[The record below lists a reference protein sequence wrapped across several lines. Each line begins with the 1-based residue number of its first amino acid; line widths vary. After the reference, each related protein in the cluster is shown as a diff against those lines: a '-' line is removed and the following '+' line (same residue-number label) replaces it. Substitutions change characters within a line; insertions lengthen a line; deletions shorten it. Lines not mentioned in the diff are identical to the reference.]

1 MDYIGS
7 DVIYQKL
14 KNVLG
19 SQPMDSTEM
28 FYIVK
33 RLEADVL
40 QNRLTDIQN
49 MIIKNTVE
57 SEKSKSNEEQKKFDD
72 EMEQPYAAQSTP
84 KVLEPDKVVSIN
96 KVSKDELLQHIKES
110 NADYG
115 VDKDG
120 NKVPIS
126 DVIKQIEEAT
136 DESQS

>member
-49 MIIKNTVE
+49 MIIKNT
-57 SEKSKSNEEQKKFDD
+57 
-72 EMEQPYAAQSTP
+72 
-84 KVLEPDKVVSIN
+84 
-96 KVSKDELLQHIKES
+96 
-110 NADYG
+110 
-115 VDKDG
+115 
-120 NKVPIS
+120 
-126 DVIKQIEEAT
+126 QIC
-136 DESQS
+136 DSLR

>member
-96 KVSKDELLQHIKES
+96 KVSKDELIQQIKES

-120 NKVPIS
+120 NTVPIS
-126 DVIKQIEEAT
+126 DVIKQIEEAK
-136 DESQS
+136 EE

>member
-40 QNRLTDIQN
+40 QNRLADIQN

-72 EMEQPYAAQSTP
+72 EMEQPYDAQSTP

-96 KVSKDELLQHIKES
+96 KVSKDELIQHIKES

-115 VDKDG
+115 VDKEG
-120 NKVPIS
+120 NKVPFS
-126 DVIKQIEEAT
+126 DVIKQIEEAK
-136 DESQS
+136 EE

>member
-40 QNRLTDIQN
+40 QNRLADIQN
-49 MIIKNTVE
+49 MIIKNTVRQMGVLKCFE
-57 SEKSKSNEEQKKFDD
+57 FQSENNIPILNTTCNDGHTF
-72 EMEQPYAAQSTP
+72 
-84 KVLEPDKVVSIN
+84 VFVSI
-96 KVSKDELLQHIKES
+96 
-110 NADYG
+110 A
-115 VDKDG
+115 
-120 NKVPIS
+120 
-126 DVIKQIEEAT
+126 
-136 DESQS
+136 